1 MDRNKEGISVIITV
15 YNNSE
20 YLQRSMISVIN
31 QTMQPNEIIVVDD
44 GSFISHSKNIKK
56 IIKFSNFKFNIKYAF
71 KNNGGPSSSRNY
83 GLKLS
88 KYKYICF
95 LDVDDEMTINN
106 LKNKYDYLIK
116 QNNSKIFGVY
126 SNARFFN
133 SKSLIF
139 SNETNINLDSIG
151 RVNGMCGS
159 SPCYLFYK
167 KHLLDVNGFDEKLI
181 NNEDF
186 DLIIRLLKTNYKFK
200 YINELGLII
209 HQTKNSVSRNKNFRK
224 KFNFS
229 LIFLKKA
236 QKNDYFSDK
245 ELNNRFK
252 ETYITFSKG
261 LFLEKYFTKEFF
273 YYLDKSFLF
282 SKPAN
287 IKEYF
292 LYFISKLVH

>member
-1 MDRNKEGISVIITV
+1 MINYKEGISVIITV
-15 YNNSE
+15 YNNSQ
-20 YLQRSMISVIN
+20 YLKRSLRSVIN
-31 QTMQPNEIIVVDD
+31 QTKQPQEIIVVDD
-44 GSFISHSKNIKK
+44 GSSLTHSKNTKK
-56 IIKFSNFKFNIKYAF
+56 IIKTFNFKYTIKYVY
-71 KNNGGPSSSRNY
+71 KNNEGPSSSRNY

-88 KYKYICF
+88 LYKYICF

-106 LKNKYDYLIK
+106 IKNKYNYLIK
-116 QNNSKIFGVY
+116 QDDSKVFGVY

-133 SKSLIF
+133 SRSLIF
-139 SNETNINLDSIG
+139 SNESNINIDSIG

-167 KHLLDVNGFDEKLI
+167 KHLLDVKGFDEKLI

-186 DLIIRLLKTNYKFK
+186 DLIIRLLKINYKFK
-200 YINELGLII
+200 YINDFGLII

-224 KFNFS
+224 KFNYS
-229 LIFLKKA
+229 LNFLKKA

-252 ETYITFSKG
+252 ETYITFSKD

-287 IKEYF
+287 LKEYF
-292 LYFISKLVH
+292 LFFISKLVY

>member
-159 SPCYLFYK
+159 SPCYLFNK